1 MKLAEC
7 TKTGKRV
14 SMNRLLLAEDNEKN
28 RVIYNFDDL
37 SSIGV
42 VAKVET
48 EYDEEAL
55 EGDSGSDHIYYY
67 HTKGA
72 KDLETYFNEDRARL
86 LVGRKILLRD
96 RSPIYEFSG
105 RIVKIEKCVYRN
117 YSLYNN
123 YDDEYLDI
131 DFIYLN
137 EFATEFTPKKEKKK
151 EKKKDTN
158 AILKPISVII
168 ISLTIIL
175 GLLTTAWGSARLLSP
190 IFFICSVVANSIVL
204 IIEIGCFEQLD
215 KSLEIK

>member
-7 TKTGKRV
+7 TSKRI